1 MNKLNFRDTSPSRN
15 YTGKELTD
23 YKRYKDSLEK
33 DFCKRCGYTYCQQ
46 DWFGGKRN
54 FQIDH
59 FKPKSIHP
67 ELETKY
73 SNLVY
78 SCSYVNRAKS
88 DDIGTYIDPCDID
101 YNEHFYRD
109 ELGNIYPVET
119 SDSAKYMY
127 KKLKLY
133 LKRYSIIWML
143 EQLEI
148 KKEHL
153 WKLIEE
159 HEDPDAKDL
168 YILIDRQ
175 YVNYKKYLTA
185 EL

>member
-1 MNKLNFRDTSPSRN
+1 MSQLNFRNTPPARSYAGRVL
-15 YTGKELTD
+15 KD
-23 YKRYKDSLEK
+23 YKGYKDPLEK

-59 FKPKSIHP
+59 FKPKSIYP
-67 ELETKY
+67 GLETQY

-88 DDIGTYIDPCDID
+88 DDIGIYLDPCDVD

-127 KKLKLY
+127 LKLKLY

-148 KKEHL
+148 RMEIL
-153 WKLIEE
+153 RELIERTGDE
-159 HEDPDAKDL
+159 DAKKL
-168 YILIDRQ
+168 FIAISFQ
-175 YVNYKKYLTA
+175 YMDYKKLKRA
-185 EL
+185 IL